1 MSGTED
7 PLAAEEAEVELSLEE
22 ELLEVSSV
30 TYQQP
35 VKVYKAFGAFAQ
47 YSAVMYIFTCDL
59 FIGLALKSMAVNK
72 I

>member
-7 PLAAEEAEVELSLEE
+7 PLAAEEAEVELSLE

-35 VKVYKAFGAFAQ
+35 VKVYKAFGAFVQ

-59 FIGLALKSMAVNK
+59 FIGLALK
-72 I
+72 

>member
-1 MSGTED
+1 M
-7 PLAAEEAEVELSLEE
+7 AAEEAEVELSLE

-35 VKVYKAFGAFAQ
+35 VKVYKAFGAFVQ

-59 FIGLALKSMAVNK
+59 FIGLALK
-72 I
+72 

>member
-22 ELLEVSSV
+22 ELLEV

-35 VKVYKAFGAFAQ
+35 VKVYKAFGAFVQ

-59 FIGLALKSMAVNK
+59 FIGLALK
-72 I
+72 

>member
-35 VKVYKAFGAFAQ
+35 VKVYKAFGAFVQ

-59 FIGLALKSMAVNK
+59 FIGLALN
-72 I
+72 